1 MPATDRYQLI
11 LESATRGEAELRRF
25 EQSINRLADVAERSQ
40 NRTAASYGRTS
51 KQVSDALK
59 KTGDDAQQFGQR
71 IQDFISRPLASASNA
86 FQEFAARGGRGAAVL
101 GGVVLGA
108 AGAATAIG
116 AFVSTAAQGARE
128 ISNFADSTGFTLN
141 QMDRFR
147 AVAKLSNFELTNL
160 NQAAVD
166 LSLALRDTGGQ
177 GENTRR
183 SLRELGISFSDS
195 TGKVRPLNA
204 ILLETIEAVS
214 KIDETSQRVRL
225 STVLGGEDAAARIQ
239 TLIKNYQ
246 SANKL
251 AGELGFGTRENVIN
265 TLNEAATETKK
276 LNLQLEILQG
286 KLAVPFT
293 FVLRQVNE
301 VLEAKPKGTFANVF
315 DAALRFSNPLGAGGA
330 AIGSAAA
337 GKTALTTLPATR
349 RPLVGAQSADQ
360 LQAGLADVQGGIP
373 LFSRFSAGRS
383 GEQSIQFRLARIQE
397 ERSKLLNTLGQGT
410 LSATAF
416 NDTLAGINRLTAE
429 ERRLQEATANLAAQ
443 IAFEKKFPQFS
454 AATLDTRTDGLLD
467 FIEKRGAAIRSARD
481 SGASPAQVARVS
493 ALFGRVEQA
502 NQREVVNAQLSEF
515 SNRRSAGLNER
526 LAQFTVPGAFVASTE
541 DMARANA
548 ARDSALANEY
558 ALVLQNEQ
566 QQRQR
571 ILAVTEQ
578 ELSFLTRKVEL
589 LAGPGGERAAIE
601 EIAKLKLAAL
611 EEEAARSLE
620 NFNLGDRRN
629 QIERERVLAL
639 LELERRR
646 RQESREAIG
655 STFDAL
661 ISRGSGGVGA
671 LVRSVGLS
679 QLRTV
684 AQNAGEGLARNAG
697 GFLGRVGQASGLGR
711 LLTGTLFDPQNA
723 DPLKNAT
730 DANTVATQQNTAALL
745 SVGAGAGGGAVGA
758 IAGLLPGLGP
768 DLAKL
773 STVAA
778 GNRNLSVAGL
788 IGGVSFGTS
797 SLNQAANSA
806 AGTRNLNTAALLS
819 GIPLNTSNRGGM
831 TLGQGVGMVG
841 AGLAGTLGAING
853 FKAGG
858 AQGVLTGSGA
868 IAGAAASIIA
878 LSGATGP
885 AAPIL
890 AGIGLALSATAALL
904 GNPKERRDRAL
915 DRIVNDARYTD
926 TAPLDFTLSTGGGL
940 LDYNKRGELRAQ
952 PIMLTVNAL
961 DAKSILDRRDDLA
974 TAVQYAMYEGHSV
987 NRAAQEVVLGV

>member
-40 NRTAASYGRTS
+40 NRTAASYNRTS

-59 KTGDDAQQFGQR
+59 KTSDDAQQFGQR

-86 FQEFAARGGRGAAVL
+86 FQEFAASGGRGAAVL

-116 AFVSTAAQGARE
+116 AFVSSAAQGARE

-177 GENTRR
+177 GESTRR
-183 SLRELGISFSDS
+183 SLRELGVSFSDS

-246 SANKL
+246 TANKL
-251 AGELGFGTRENVIN
+251 AGELGFGTRENV
-265 TLNEAATETKK
+265 TKPLNEAATEIQK
-276 LNLQLEILQG
+276 LNLQFEILRD

-293 FVLRQVNE
+293 FVVRQVNE
-301 VLEAKPKGTFANVF
+301 LLETRPKGTLANVL
-315 DAALRFSNPLGAGGA
+315 DAALRFSNPLDAGGA

-337 GKTALTTLPATR
+337 GGTVLPTLPGTR
-349 RPLVGAQSADQ
+349 RPLVGVQSADQ
-360 LQAGLADVQGGIP
+360 LQAGLADVQGGVS
-373 LFSRFSAGRS
+373 LFNRFAAGRS
-383 GEQSIQFRLARIQE
+383 GEQSIQFRLTRIQE
-397 ERSKLLNTLGQGT
+397 ERTKLLNTLGQGT

-416 NDTLAGINRLTAE
+416 NSTLTGINRLSEE
-429 ERRLQEATANLAAQ
+429 ERSLQ
-443 IAFEKKFPQFS
+443 K
-454 AATLDTRTDGLLD
+454 
-467 FIEKRGAAIRSARD
+467 
-481 SGASPAQVARVS
+481 
-493 ALFGRVEQA
+493 AL
-502 NQREVVNAQLSEF
+502 
-515 SNRRSAGLNER
+515 ER
-526 LAQFTVPGAFVASTE
+526 LEKARTGAELVLPGDDLSLRLRAVPSLFRRPEASRIAAAGGVFGDLQTSE
-541 DMARANA
+541 EAIAAANPARANA
-548 ARDSALANEY
+548 GYGAML
-558 ALVLQNEQ
+558 LQQEQ

-571 ILAVTEQ
+571 ILVTAEQ

-620 NFNLGDRRN
+620 NFNLRDRQN
-629 QIERERVLAL
+629 QIERERVLAI

-778 GNRNLSVAGL
+778 GNRNLGVAGL

-961 DAKSILDRRDDLA
+961 DARSIIDRRDDLA
-974 TAVQYAMYEGHSV
+974 TAVQYAMYEGHAV